1 MLKKK
6 YEMKT
11 SFMYHCL
18 GIREQEC
25 TRVRYEGGTTIFEIR
40 TREDKFYCPKCG
52 SRHVIKSGSTVRRFR
67 SVPIG
72 SRPVILEMTVQ
83 RLECKDCGAVQQE
96 HVHFAR
102 GKQRYTYKFKR
113 FALDLCKIGTILD
126 VSKLLRVSWDTVK
139 DILKSELSR
148 RYGRPDLKN
157 LRYIGIDE
165 FSVAR
170 GQVYMTIVVDLETG
184 RIVHVGEGKG
194 ADSLDGLWPKLRR
207 AGCSIEAV
215 STDLS
220 EAFISAVREHLPDAV
235 QVYDHFHVVKLM
247 NDKLDKVR
255 RDTYNQESDENRRR
269 LIKGQRW
276 LLLANGDSLSAPAE
290 ARLSKA
296 LDINRPLA
304 TAYYLKESLRRVW
317 WQDDKQDAA
326 RVLDDWIGQARDS
339 GLKPLMTAADTFQR
353 HRDGILAWYDYR
365 INNGKLEGINNK
377 IKTMKRKAYGYR
389 DMPFFKLKL
398 LSLHD
403 STYPFSG

>member
-1 MLKKK
+1 
-6 YEMKT
+6 
-11 SFMYHCL
+11 
-18 GIREQEC
+18 
-25 TRVRYEGGTTIFEIR
+25 
-40 TREDKFYCPKCG
+40 
-52 SRHVIKSGSTVRRFR
+52 
-67 SVPIG
+67 
-72 SRPVILEMTVQ
+72 VILEMTVQ

-102 GKQRYTYKFKR
+102 GKQRYTFKFKQ
-113 FALDLCKIGTILD
+113 FVLDLCKIGTILD
-126 VSKLLRVSWDTVK
+126 VSKLLKVSWDTVK
-139 DILKSELSR
+139 DIVKSELSR
-148 RYGRPDLKN
+148 RYGRPDLRN

-184 RIVHVGEGKG
+184 HIVYVGEGKG
-194 ADSLDGLWPKLRR
+194 AEALDGLWPKLRR
-207 AGCSIEAV
+207 AGCRIKAV

-235 QVYDHFHVVKLM
+235 QVYDHFHIIKLM

-255 RDTYNQESDENRRR
+255 RDTYNQETDENRRR

-276 LLLANGDSLSAPAE
+276 LLLANRDNLSASAE
-290 ARLSKA
+290 TRLCKA

-326 RVLDDWIGQARDS
+326 SVLDDWIEQARNS
-339 GLKPLMTAADTFQR
+339 GLKPLMTAADTFLR